1 MKVLVTGGAGFIG
14 SNFIR
19 HLLGNSSDVEVVN
32 LDKLTYAGNLN
43 NLKDISGSS
52 RYSGRYKFIKGDIC
66 DAAAVEKAMKGC
78 NAVVNFAAESHVDRS
93 ISDAQPFVRTNFTG
107 TYVLLNVAGKLG
119 VGKFLQVSTDEVYG
133 SRGKGHFTENDKLTP
148 SSPYS
153 ASKAAA
159 DLLALS
165 YFTTHRMP
173 VVVARSSNNFGPYQ
187 HPEKLIPL
195 FITNAFEDK
204 PLPVYG
210 DGLYRRDW
218 LFVEDNC
225 EAIALVMEKGK
236 PGEIYNIGGGNERA
250 NLEVTNSV
258 LAVLSKPKSLITH
271 VADRPGH
278 DLRYAIDSAKIKKLG
293 WKPAHRF
300 EDALKATVEWYK
312 DNERWWKPLKKR
324 Q

>member
-19 HLLGNSSDVEVVN
+19 HLLGNSGDVEVVN

-43 NLKDISGSS
+43 SLKGISGSS
-52 RYSGRYKFIKGDIC
+52 RYSGKYKFIKGDIC

-78 NAVVNFAAESHVDRS
+78 DVAVNFAAESHVDRS
-93 ISDAQPFVRTNFTG
+93 ITDAQPFIRTNFTG
-107 TYVLLNVAGKLG
+107 TYVLVEVARKLG
-119 VGKFLQVSTDEVYG
+119 IRKFVQVSTDEVYG
-133 SRGKGHFTENDKLTP
+133 SRESGHFTEDDRLNP

-153 ASKAAA
+153 ATKAAA

-165 YFTTHRMP
+165 YFKTHRFP
-173 VVVARSSNNFGPYQ
+173 VAIARSSNNFGPYQ
-187 HPEKLIPL
+187 YPEKLIPL
-195 FITNAFEDK
+195 FITNAMGDK
-204 PLPVYG
+204 LLPVYG

-258 LAVLSKPKSLITH
+258 LAVLNKPKSLITH

-278 DLRYAIDSAKIKKLG
+278 DRRYAIDSRKIKKLG

-300 EDALKATVEWYK
+300 EDALKATVGWYK
-312 DNERWWKPLKKR
+312 DNGWWWRPLKKA
-324 Q
+324 